1 MSVMTNQTTTSISRP
16 GVSVAGAA
24 GFLGSFLV
32 ASPISDAFAD
42 RPMPLPT
49 ATASE
54 TAAYF
59 AANPLAVTVLAGM
72 QVVSVAYFAM
82 FVSAIAPLLR
92 DVGRRSELPVI
103 GYASVAAMVVSSLL
117 ACVAAVAATSAS
129 DSTVDALRQASF
141 YAGGVANA
149 VMLGV
154 FVFGSA
160 LVLGRGGVFGRPARV
175 FGYIA
180 GAIAMLSILSLG
192 IYCATALL
200 PIGRVL
206 SMIWTVVA
214 AIRLAR
220 ARPGS

>member
-1 MSVMTNQTTTSISRP
+1 MSVMMNQTTTSISRP
-16 GVSVAGAA
+16 GASVAGAA
-24 GFLGSFLV
+24 GFLGAFLV

-72 QVVSVAYFAM
+72 QVVSVACFAV
-82 FVSAIAPLLR
+82 FVAAIAPLLR
-92 DVGRRSELPVI
+92 DVGRRPELPVI
-103 GYASVAAMVVSSLL
+103 GYASVAAMAVSSLL
-117 ACVAAVAATSAS
+117 AFVAAAVATSVS
-129 DSTVDALRQASF
+129 DSTVDTLRQASF
-141 YAGGVANA
+141 YAGGVAN
-149 VMLGV
+149 VVLLGV

-160 LVLGRGGVFGRPARV
+160 LVLGRAGVFGRPVRV
-175 FGYIA
+175 FGYVAGTIA
-180 GAIAMLSILSLG
+180 TLSILSLG
-192 IYCATALL
+192 IYYATALL

-214 AIRLAR
+214 AIRIVR
-220 ARPGS
+220 ARPAS